1 MNFDVIDC
9 KRIVT
14 VVILRIVRIVT
25 VVILRIE
32 TGGIWIF
39 TDICK

>member
-1 MNFDVIDC
+1 MTVIDC

-14 VVILRIVRIVT
+14 VVILRIVRIVI
-25 VVILRIE
+25 VVIVKIE

>member
-1 MNFDVIDC
+1 MIVIDC

-25 VVILRIE
+25 VVIVRIE

-39 TDICK
+39 TNICK